1 MNDILHSVN
10 PIIWLT
16 AGAALFLIG
25 TISLLWQ
32 IALAR
37 KEARRRAARR
47 PRQTKSGVNAYC
59 SSIIGNRANQQD
71 FYMIPGSSIS
81 SNMLRSKGCLAI
93 VCDGMGGMQ
102 GGEKASRCCAEYLFS
117 KYYSGQYD
125 SARDFY
131 AEEIPLAD
139 RAVASL
145 KNESGSALGGGTT
158 LVSVLVLNSRIYF
171 ASVGDSRIYLFRSGQ
186 LTQLTRDHNYFLM
199 LSQRVKNGEITMEEA
214 MADRQKDALISYVGM
229 GTGPDIIDIE
239 SNGIPVQTNDILL
252 LCSDGLT
259 KAMSDDE
266 IAQIIAQNKNI
277 PAAIPQALTSA
288 AFSKHW
294 IKHDNIT
301 VAIVSCS

>member
-10 PIIWLT
+10 PIIWLI
-16 AGAALFLIG
+16 AGAALFIIG
-25 TISLLWQ
+25 TVSLLWQ

-37 KEARRRAARR
+37 KEARRAART
-47 PRQTKSGVNAYC
+47 PRKTGSGVHAYC

-71 FYMIPGSSIS
+71 FYKIPGSGIS
-81 SNMLRSKGCLAI
+81 SAILRSKGCLAI

-102 GGEKASRCCAEYLFS
+102 GGERASRCCAEYLFS
-117 KYYSGQYD
+117 RYYSMQYG

-131 AEEIPLAD
+131 TEEIPLAD
-139 RAVASL
+139 RFVAAL
-145 KNESGSALGGGTT
+145 KNESGSPLGGGTT

-171 ASVGDSRIYLFRSGQ
+171 ASVGDSRIYLFRSGK
-186 LTQLTRDHNYFLM
+186 LTQLTRDHNYFLV
-199 LSQRVKNGEITMEEA
+199 LSQRVKDGEITPEEA
-214 MADRQKDALISYVGM
+214 KADRQKEALISYVGM
-229 GTGPDIIDIE
+229 GSGPDIIDIE
-239 SNGIPVQTNDILL
+239 AEGIPAKTNDILL

-266 IAQIIAQNKNI
+266 IAQIIAENEDL